1 MQQMNTPP
9 DAQVDAAR
17 RRQDSLQEQ
26 AGALQTAISRAAGEL
41 EQDFPDASRA
51 LVEAGNAARDAGT
64 ERSMKRA
71 ANALLY
77 RRFDRARTEQ
87 VDAANA
93 LQQLAS
99 NLGKAS
105 RFLPSMS
112 REELLEAIQRMRERA
127 REAADLMESTS
138 EEASEQLE
146 SLRERAAREMDRL
159 SAQSQDQAL
168 QQLADDMSLPMG
180 GENPAAV
187 GRRLVGMFNAAIA
200 VLEQHLMATELKR
213 RVGLSRQQATPPEK
227 YRRLVEQYFKDLS
240 REQ

>member
-1 MQQMNTPP
+1 
-9 DAQVDAAR
+9 
-17 RRQDSLQEQ
+17 
-26 AGALQTAISRAAGEL
+26 
-41 EQDFPDASRA
+41 
-51 LVEAGNAARDAGT
+51 
-64 ERSMKRA
+64 
-71 ANALLY
+71 
-77 RRFDRARTEQ
+77 
-87 VDAANA
+87 
-93 LQQLAS
+93 
-99 NLGKAS
+99 
-105 RFLPSMS
+105 MS